1 MHFEIL
7 VEGQSEVTAL
17 SILMSKIIGEYKNP
31 HTWKIHKHQG
41 IGKIPDNPA
50 ERPNIKDKTLLHN
63 LTAKLRAYGAE
74 EDPNLV
80 VVVLVDL
87 DDKVDCVAFKSELV
101 ALLDYCDKKPRS
113 LFRIAIEELE
123 AWYLGDL
130 VALKFAYPDIKQDI
144 FDDYIQDSQS
154 GTWEILAEAFYPG
167 GLNALHAKGKRSSLV
182 LQEKTTW
189 TKNICPHLNVE
200 QNQSLSFCYFRD
212 DLRRMAI

>member
-1 MHFEIL
+1 MRRKIQTWL
-7 VEGQSEVTAL
+7 L
-17 SILMSKIIGEYKNP
+17 SFY
-31 HTWKIHKHQG
+31 
-41 IGKIPDNPA
+41 
-50 ERPNIKDKTLLHN
+50 
-63 LTAKLRAYGAE
+63 
-74 EDPNLV
+74 
-80 VVVLVDL
+80 
-87 DDKVDCVAFKSELV
+87 DKVDCVAFKSELV
-101 ALLDYCDKKPRS
+101 ALLDYCDKKPQS

-154 GTWEILAEAFYPG
+154 GTWEILAEAVYPG